1 MIVIVSRDRLKVKVA
16 YHITLA
22 VGQKVHSITVF
33 CIPTTQH
40 TSPSIPFCNLITEW
54 SPPSGEHTRSDVC
67 VHNMRI
73 NWEHP
78 FPLLAADMIIK
89 DGGFGWWGNIVVH
102 NIE

>member
-1 MIVIVSRDRLKVKVA
+1 
-16 YHITLA
+16 
-22 VGQKVHSITVF
+22 
-33 CIPTTQH
+33 
-40 TSPSIPFCNLITEW
+40 
-54 SPPSGEHTRSDVC
+54 
-67 VHNMRI
+67 MRI